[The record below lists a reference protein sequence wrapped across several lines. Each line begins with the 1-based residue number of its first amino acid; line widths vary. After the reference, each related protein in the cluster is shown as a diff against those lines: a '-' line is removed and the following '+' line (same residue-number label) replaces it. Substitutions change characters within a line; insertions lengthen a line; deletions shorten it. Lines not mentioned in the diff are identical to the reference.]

1 MRPRKLTWACL
12 TAAGVLLSGARAQA
26 QFMGLGDWSA
36 SARLRTEV
44 ARNDSQNGALAVN
57 THSTLLEER
66 FTLKTAG
73 VYVYDPRLLALSL
86 EGTGALVQNWAMAL
100 GAPSRWTGA
109 LWGYDVSGRLLAQKP
124 LSVLA
129 YANRGESIL
138 APTISA
144 GTDYVAE
151 RRGVTL
157 LANRLFVP
165 STLAYRQEATRQE
178 LLGSGPGV
186 RRDELKNIV
195 QYEGQRG
202 WTDSQVDL
210 GYTFT
215 DSWDRAHHDLSFRRH
230 EANFNYGTDFG
241 AALDWHFDSRIRGMT
256 QAGTLSQKRLT
267 GDEILRVELTE
278 ALQGQA
284 RYLVTRFISP
294 AGASTGHSGEVQ
306 LRHQLYESLTTTM
319 SLDGT
324 LEQITGG
331 RTLTYGGRATANY
344 TKRLPK
350 SGMFQVG
357 LMGAI
362 HYSDARL
369 PSNRVQVLQEMLT
382 FGVPFANAMA
392 LRFPGVYLS
401 SIRIIKVARGPLPP
415 GCPELPDGPLEL
427 HPGEDFDL
435 RAADSQD
442 PAAASTGITEVFPRP
457 CGVVRNPNAEQGRL
471 EYSPGINPGDTIAV
485 DYEYQYAPS
494 LAYTTGAWRVDVGV
508 DYGWIRPYYYHDQ
521 SDQHAVSGDGQY
533 LDNKRTDT
541 AGVEFRYTPG
551 EQLRSSLF
559 VEAKRFSSER
569 QGRFDSVRCAQVVTW
584 YPILDTMVSLTGDQT
599 LIDYVEP
606 RHRIENLSAR
616 VSASYTGLEGLVADA
631 MTGALF
637 SWDSIPPD
645 AHTKERTIDATLRA
659 RWVLNMLELNAVATY
674 YHRFREPWVDPRAFQ
689 GTLNVLGNPAGVD
702 LREFRATLNILRK
715 F

>member
-1 MRPRKLTWACL
+1 MRPGKLTWACL
-12 TAAGVLLSGARAQA
+12 VAAGVLFSSARAQA
-26 QFMGLGDWSA
+26 QLMGLGDWSA
-36 SARLRTEV
+36 SARLRAEV
-44 ARNDSQNGALAVN
+44 ARNDSGASPVN
-57 THSTLLEER
+57 THTTLLEER
-66 FTLKTAG
+66 FTLETDG

-86 EGTGALVQNWAMAL
+86 EGMGAFVQNWAMAL
-100 GAPSRWTGA
+100 GTPSFWKGP
-109 LWGYDVSGRLLAQKP
+109 LWGYDVSARLLAQKP

-129 YANRGESIL
+129 YAIRSESIL

-144 GTDYVAE
+144 GMDYVAE

-165 STLAYRQEATRQE
+165 STLAYRQEATRQK
-178 LLGSGPGV
+178 LLGRGPGV
-186 RRDELKNIV
+186 ERDELKNVV

-202 WTDSQVDL
+202 WIDSQVDV

-215 DSWDRAHHDLSFRRH
+215 DSWDRAHRDLSFRRH
-230 EANFNYGTDFG
+230 EASLDYGTDFG
-241 AALDWHFDSRIRGMT
+241 DALDWHFDSRMRGMT
-256 QAGTLSQKRLT
+256 QAGVLSQTRLT

-278 ALQGQA
+278 ALQAQA
-284 RYLVTRFISP
+284 RYLVARYVSP
-294 AGASTGHSGEVQ
+294 IGASTGHSGEVQ
-306 LRHQLYESLTTTM
+306 LRHQLYESLTTVL
-319 SLDGT
+319 SLNGT
-324 LEQITGG
+324 LDQITDG
-331 RTLTYGGRATANY
+331 RTLTYGGRATTHY

-350 SGMFQVG
+350 SGSFQVG

-362 HYSDARL
+362 HYSDSRL

-392 LRFPGVYLS
+392 LRFPGVYLAS
-401 SIRIIKVARGPLPP
+401 VRIIKVARGPLPP

-427 HPGEDFDL
+427 HLGEDFDL
-435 RAADSQD
+435 RAAADPQD
-442 PAAASTGITEVFPRP
+442 PAATTGITEVFPRP
-457 CGVVRNPNAEQGRL
+457 CGLVRNPNTEQGRL

-485 DYEYQYAPS
+485 DYVYKYAPS
-494 LAYTTGAWRVDVGV
+494 LAYTTGAWRVDVGI

-521 SDQHAVSGDGQY
+521 SDQRAVSGDGQY

-541 AGVEFRYTPG
+541 AGVEFRYKPG
-551 EQLRSSLF
+551 EQLRSSLSA
-559 VEAKRFSSER
+559 EAKRFSSER

-616 VSASYTGLEGLVADA
+616 ASVSYTGVEGLETYA
-631 MTGALF
+631 MTGVLF

-645 AHTKERTIDATLRA
+645 RYTNERTIDATFRA
-659 RWVLNMLELNAVATY
+659 RWILNMLELNAVATY
-674 YHRFREPWVDPRAFQ
+674 YHRFRGPGVDPREFS
-689 GTLNVLGNPAGVD
+689 GTLNILGNPRVD
-702 LREFRATLNILRK
+702 LREFRGTLNIIRK